1 MPTAETLQLLREFGV
16 PVSMLA
22 AILAGIWQ
30 AMRWAAP
37 RCDKLVDSHTEFVGS
52 LQKEVEKH
60 TEILGEIRDAV
71 RDHGQ
76 QIKAIPCVKIDSD
89 QGGRR
94 LSAG

>member
-60 TEILGEIRDAV
+60 TEILTDIRDTM
-71 RDHGQ
+71 RNQ
-76 QIKAIPCVKIDSD
+76 ENQIKQIPCVKTDTD